1 MYYVDHELVES
12 EPSTLISSFEYS
24 LSVILID
31 AYTRFGQNVWLFIVE
46 IANILFIIIRAV

>member
-31 AYTRFGQNVWLFIVE
+31 AYTRLGQNVWLFIVE